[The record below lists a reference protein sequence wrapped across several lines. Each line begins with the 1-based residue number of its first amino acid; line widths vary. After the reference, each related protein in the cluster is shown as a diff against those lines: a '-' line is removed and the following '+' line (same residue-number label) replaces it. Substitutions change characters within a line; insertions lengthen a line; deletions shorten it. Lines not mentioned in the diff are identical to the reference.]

1 MKHIWKCRRTFVGL
15 FAITCLTV
23 LGMKKGI
30 DTSIAIAGV
39 ASALSAANAYE
50 KRGKKE
56 EA

>member
-15 FAITCLTV
+15 FAIACLTV

-50 KRGKKE
+50 KRGKSE
-56 EA
+56 S